1 MKNNEVE
8 EKSVKKFRR
17 RGISPLIA
25 IVIIVSTTMY
35 ISIAVTL
42 WMTGIIGSLGY
53 GTRPIILKVWNPIS
67 HGRLFRVYV
76 RNMVESEDMWIMYM
90 LTIRQ

>member
-25 IVIIVSTTMY
+25 IVIIVSMSMY
-35 ISIAVTL
+35 LSIAVTL
-42 WMTGIIGSLGY
+42 WMT
-53 GTRPIILKVWNPIS
+53 V
-67 HGRLFRVYV
+67 
-76 RNMVESEDMWIMYM
+76 
-90 LTIRQ
+90 